1 MSPQSG
7 DLTRLPQWLELA
19 RHRDALAETETTLA
33 SLFAGDS
40 ARADRLSVEH
50 EDLLLDYSKNRVSDE
65 TLALLVDLARA
76 RDLPG
81 RIEAAPSYTGR
92 HPARTSLR
100 RRRFSANGIS
110 RVYAA

>member
-40 ARADRLSVEH
+40 DRTNRLSVEH

-76 RDLPG
+76 RVSCRPRAEPG
-81 RIEAAPSYTGR
+81 ATEIGGVPPPASAAAMPTMDG
-92 HPARTSLR
+92 
-100 RRRFSANGIS
+100 
-110 RVYAA
+110 